1 MQRIIE
7 GGNGKYFNTN
17 YLLIHK
23 MRGEIHLNN
32 HLQAQTTAALF
43 VIGCSKIMI
52 IK

>member
-23 MRGEIHLNN
+23 MRGEIQLNS
-32 HLQAQTTAALF
+32 HSQVQITAELL
-43 VIGCSKIMI
+43 VITVF
-52 IK
+52 